1 MFWHVHKRLLGLYDL
16 LVKYINYTK
25 KRTGVIYLNIIMQPG
40 DFVSKSLEM
49 HLFFGRIM
57 KEHSIFL
64 EAGFVGKDAAFAQQ
78 ADVFK
83 CHFTELLR
91 EATILGNGVVGGEA
105 LKSGEFVTDKTL
117 RAEQTT
123 QELSG
128 IAIDSVI
135 TTEENSL
142 APNVGRTPSHLESK
156 VSILNKKVI
165 DLTTALVQFKTTVL
179 NGMLQGRMFTFNFPL
194 LIIHIRR
201 EAIFYIQHLERLQ
214 RREAINFVQEAIEEE
229 KFWNR
234 QMAEHAEFISHLL
247 DPTESDLILKANNF
261 AGEFD
266 RLEDIA
272 QGGGEGILTLG
283 QLTGETIAATRA
295 LRDFKAAGT
304 EGLLTCKIKSIIIP
318 LLADH
323 VLREAN
329 HYLRIL
335 YMSKYDLINNDS
347 QT

>member
-1 MFWHVHKRLLGLYDL
+1 MRE
-16 LVKYINYTK
+16 
-25 KRTGVIYLNIIMQPG
+25 
-40 DFVSKSLEM
+40 SLEL

-64 EAGFVGKDAAFAQQ
+64 EAGFVAKDASYAQQ
-78 ADVFK
+78 ADQFK
-83 CHFTELLR
+83 CLFTDVLQEAILL
-91 EATILGNGVVGGEA
+91 ANGVVSREA
-105 LKSGEFVTDKTL
+105 FNSGEWITDKTL
-117 RAEQTT
+117 RAEQVT

-128 IAIDSVI
+128 ISIETVM
-135 TTEENSL
+135 TTEVSRLTPDAGVNL
-142 APNVGRTPSHLESK
+142 AQLEAQVNV
-156 VSILNKKVI
+156 LNQKAI
-165 DLTTALVQFKTTVL
+165 GLINALIQFKSKIL
-179 NGMLQGRMFTFNFPL
+179 DGMLQCRLFTFNFPL

-214 RREAINFVQEAIEEE
+214 RRMEIDFISEAIEEE

-234 QMAEHAEFISHLL
+234 QMAEHAQFISHLL
-247 DPTESDLILKANNF
+247 DPTETSLIDKANNF
-261 AGEFD
+261 AGQFNT
-266 RLEDIA
+266 LEQKVPKGVQNTTNI
-272 QGGGEGILTLG
+272 G
-283 QLTGETIAATRA
+283 QLTRETITATRS

-335 YMSKYDLINNDS
+335 NKSKQYL
-347 QT
+347 QQY